1 MLSITLTIT
10 DMMKKQ
16 DVDFIYE
23 KFDKNTIFT

>member
-1 MLSITLTIT
+1 MLSIKLTIT